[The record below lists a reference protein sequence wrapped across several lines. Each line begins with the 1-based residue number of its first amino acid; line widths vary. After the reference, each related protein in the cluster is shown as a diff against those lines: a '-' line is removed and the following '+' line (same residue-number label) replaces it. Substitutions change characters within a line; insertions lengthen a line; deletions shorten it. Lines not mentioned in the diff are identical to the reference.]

1 MRPGNIRNTS
11 YAFAPCCLVQENLS
25 PAIDVGHRNKMLEF
39 YAFLQLHRLVQID
52 VHARLRLALSALIEV
67 ARGVLCYWALKRPLD
82 KPDFY
87 HPEASALE
95 TLGAFE
101 CLM

>member
-1 MRPGNIRNTS
+1 
-11 YAFAPCCLVQENLS
+11 
-25 PAIDVGHRNKMLEF
+25 MLEF
-39 YAFLQLHRLVQID
+39 YGFLQLHRLVQID